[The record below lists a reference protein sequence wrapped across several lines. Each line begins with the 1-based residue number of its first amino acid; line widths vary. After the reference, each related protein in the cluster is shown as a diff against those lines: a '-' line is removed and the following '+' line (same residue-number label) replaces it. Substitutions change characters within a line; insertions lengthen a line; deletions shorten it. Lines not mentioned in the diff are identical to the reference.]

1 MFNIKDIFHY
11 INIMENILINVDSR
25 FRNKELYPY
34 SGKFTLKLNQTIKDI
49 LYIRLSSIEIPNLY
63 FTFSQEKQNISFV
76 VKIGIVNT
84 VVLIDDGFYDSI
96 QMLNNINS
104 KLPSGITINLNL
116 SNGFI
121 TFEHTSSFSI
131 DFTSYGQYPSL
142 GYHLGFRKNTYNST
156 SSGTKHYL
164 KSEALMDTI
173 GDNYLFLRIND
184 YGKMYNFN
192 KSLDDYSET
201 LDNYLGKVI
210 LSVSK
215 AEKNFDNHNFI
226 TKKHI
231 FRQPANIS
239 KLDVE
244 LIDPLGNTVNTQLM
258 DFSFT
263 LELGVIYDREIYEQ
277 SLNSLNL
284 IDEPLYKI
292 STKKIDTDTKINEN
306 IDEIFV
312 NKPTIVD
319 NVEIVNAK
327 PIKKM
332 KKKKFKFDY

>member
-63 FTFSQEKQNISFV
+63 FTSTKEKQNTSFV
-76 VKIGIVNT
+76 VTTTTGSITI
-84 VVLIDDGFYDSI
+84 LIDDGFYDSI

-104 KLPSGITINLNL
+104 KLPSGMTINLNL
-116 SNGFI
+116 ANGFI

-131 DFTSYGQYPSL
+131 DFTNHSQYPSL
-142 GYHLGFRKNTYNST
+142 GYQLGFRKNTYSST
-156 SSGTKHYL
+156 LSGTKHHL
-164 KSEALMDTI
+164 KSESLMDTI

-215 AEKNFDNHNFI
+215 SEKNFDNHNFI

-239 KLDVE
+239 KLNIE
-244 LIDPLGNTVNTQLM
+244 LIDPFGNTVNTQLM

-332 KKKKFKFDY
+332 GKEKIQI

>member
-1 MFNIKDIFHY
+1 
-11 INIMENILINVDSR
+11 MENILINVDSR
-25 FRNKELYPY
+25 FRNKELYPDG
-34 SGKFTLKLNQTIKDI
+34 GKFTLKLNQTIKDI
-49 LYIRLSSIEIPNLY
+49 LYIRLSSTEIPNLY
-63 FTFSQEKQNISFV
+63 FTFTKAKQNTSFV
-76 VKIGIVNT
+76 LTTTSDTTI
-84 VVLIDDGFYDSI
+84 VLIEDGFYDSI
-96 QMLNNINS
+96 QMLTNINNN
-104 KLPSGITINLNL
+104 LPIGMTINLDL
-116 SNGFI
+116 ANGFI
-121 TFEHTSSFSI
+121 TFQHTSAFSI
-131 DFTSYGQYPSL
+131 DFTNHSQYPSL
-142 GYHLGFRKNTYNST
+142 GYQLGFRKNIYSST
-156 SSGTKHYL
+156 HNGSNYEL

-173 GDNYLFLRIND
+173 GDNYIFLRVND

-192 KSLDDYSET
+192 KHIADNVET

-215 AEKNFDNHNFI
+215 AEKNFDNQNFI

-239 KLDVE
+239 RLDIE
-244 LIDPLGNTVNTQLM
+244 LIDPLGNTINTQLM
-258 DFSFT
+258 DYSFT
-263 LELGVIYDREIYEQ
+263 LELGVIYDRELYEK

-292 STKKIDTDTKINEN
+292 NKKVVTDTKINEKVVTDTKINEN

-327 PIKKM
+327 PTKKM